1 MIGEISDK
9 IIKKK
14 EGEMQRIFKGV
25 ATIII
30 WFLFILGLILVVLDG
45 IVFPIVGRITMTEAY
60 FATGLGIASLIL
72 SIVAMKI
79 RQKLE

>member
-1 MIGEISDK
+1 M
-9 IIKKK
+9 IKKK
-14 EGEMQRIFKGV
+14 EGEMQRIFKGI
-25 ATIII
+25 ATITI
-30 WFLFILGLILVVLDG
+30 WFLFILGLVLVVLDG
-45 IVFPIVGRITMTEAY
+45 IVFPIIGKNTITDAY

>member
-1 MIGEISDK
+1 
-9 IIKKK
+9 
-14 EGEMQRIFKGV
+14 
-25 ATIII
+25 
-30 WFLFILGLILVVLDG
+30 VVLDG
-45 IVFPIVGRITMTEAY
+45 IVFPIIGKNTMTDAY